1 MRIRM
6 TRAWTAL
13 AAAALSWAACGDRD
27 ESHTANQASLSARP
41 AAARLSPGVD
51 LAGPIPPPP
60 AAGTG
65 ASPDRQV
72 TPFDLGRD
80 RRPVRLQIPELA
92 AGGSADIAAP
102 GGATGWVTRIPESS
116 QLPAAAFGDGR
127 IYITGGFAYYSFYAL
142 AAETGRIE
150 WAATGLDDNGPTAAV
165 YQDGR
170 VIFNTESCTLFAL
183 DAKTGKKLWS
193 RWLGDP
199 TLAQVAVDGE
209 RVFAAHPSS
218 PGGHSMLSAFRT
230 RDGGPLWSRSVGGEL
245 LAAPVVAGG
254 AVYASTIHGVTY
266 RFDAATGRRDWSRR
280 LGATTAPWIAGDRL
294 FVTRRRGKSEE
305 QIVASAATGAILAE
319 HHVLEG
325 GRQAADVPVNLDSWP
340 RLWAFEG
347 SRPVVMGGVRYVA
360 MAGELRATDAA
371 SGAPLWARRFAAAP
385 VSRSLGA
392 VALAGAAVVVA
403 TSDGQLYGV
412 DVDTGYTLWAY
423 DLGQPV
429 VAQPIVA
436 GGWVYATTAKG
447 YVVGLAVADPTL
459 DGWHMFGG
467 SPGHNGPAS

>member
-6 TRAWTAL
+6 TSARTAI
-13 AAAALSWAACGDRD
+13 AAAALSWAACGDTG
-27 ESHTANQASLSARP
+27 HPRP
-41 AAARLSPGVD
+41 ADEPAGRLAAAASHLSPGVD

-65 ASPDRQV
+65 ASPDRPV
-72 TPFDLGRD
+72 TPFDFGRD
-80 RRPVRLQIPELA
+80 RPPVRVRIPKLA
-92 AGGSADIAAP
+92 AGGSADITAP
-102 GGATGWVTRIPESS
+102 GGASGWVTRIPESR

-127 IYITGGFAYYSFYAL
+127 VYITGGFDSYSFYAL
-142 AAETGRIE
+142 AADTGRIQ

-165 YQDGR
+165 YDDGK
-170 VIFNTESCTLFAL
+170 VLFNTESCTLFAL

-199 TLAQVAVDGE
+199 TLAQVAVDGG
-209 RVFAAHPSS
+209 RVFAAHPTE
-218 PGGHSMLSAFRT
+218 GGAWRLSAFRT
-230 RDGGPLWSRSVGGEL
+230 RDGRTLWSRPVGSEL
-245 LAAPVVAGG
+245 LSAPVVAAG
-254 AVYASTIHGVTY
+254 AVYASTIRGVTH
-266 RFDAATGRRDWSRR
+266 RFDSASGQLVWRQP
-280 LGATTAPWIAGDRL
+280 LGATSAPWIDGDRL
-294 FVTRRRGKSEE
+294 FVTRRRGGSEE
-305 QIVASAATGAILAE
+305 QIVASAETGAILAA
-319 HHVLEG
+319 HHHLEG
-325 GRQAADVPVNLDSWP
+325 GRQAADVPVSLASWP
-340 RLWAFEG
+340 RVWAFEG

-392 VALAGAAVVVA
+392 VALAGPAVVVA
-403 TSDGQLYGV
+403 TRDGQLYGI

-423 DLGQPV
+423 DLDQPV

-447 YVVGLAVADPTL
+447 YVVGLAVADPTF

-467 SPGHNGPAS
+467 SPGHNGPPS